1 MKLVLVNWHDA
12 AGGNK
17 SGWRSLDSMKNDTL
31 HPVMSVG
38 FLLRQTSELVTVV
51 PHVSGDQ
58 GDGEIDIPTSWIVGS
73 IIELGAKN
81 SAAPEPPPVDHAKLE
96 EAKDE

>member
-1 MKLVLVNWHDA
+1 MILVLVNWVDA

-17 SGWRSLDSMKNDTL
+17 SGWRTLDSMKNDKL
-31 HPVMSVG
+31 HPVTSVG
-38 FLLRQTSELVTVV
+38 FLLRKTDELVTVV

-58 GDGEIDIPTSWIVGS
+58 GDGEIDIPLSWIVGS
-73 IIELGAKN
+73 IIELGAKS
-81 SAAPEPPPVDHAKLE
+81 SATPPPVDHAKLE